1 MIISKIIVENA
12 KKTGISPNLI
22 AALIHQESAGN
33 IYAVRYEPG
42 FFDRYVKTRTKDTLQ
57 GFVPSMCTLETE
69 KRLRATSFG
78 LVQMMG
84 QVARERGFRGQFLS
98 EIIDPETNVRLG
110 TEFLQT
116 LLLKYDSTEAALL
129 RWNGGGNKNYA
140 KEVLGHIDS
149 GACHYLLCC

>member
-1 MIISKIIVENA
+1 MTISKIIVENA

-22 AALIHQESAGN
+22 AAVIHQESAGN